1 MLLQRSNCTFFLV
14 IMPTHNHT
22 TCPQE
27 AVLCPTVAANSV
39 WVRPGP
45 QTQMDLMCYMQSARQ
60 TIWLLGSATKTA
72 VRKHS
77 APDYLCVIYLLP
89 VVHVCLLHIP
99 TAY

>member
-39 WVRPGP
+39 GKTWASNPDGSDVLYAVGK
-45 QTQMDLMCYMQSARQ
+45 TNNLATGECYEDCGA
-60 TIWLLGSATKTA
+60 
-72 VRKHS
+72 
-77 APDYLCVIYLLP
+77 
-89 VVHVCLLHIP
+89 
-99 TAY
+99 